1 MGQDTDPPTDPE
13 PAPSHLGQRL
23 FNLAL
28 FLFFAAIMVHENRKV
43 WLAGQLGFVEISF
56 ALQNAV
62 MVALILL
69 RRPHRAI
76 STNPLHQALALA
88 AFLSGALFAGSP
100 VSGGP
105 SAALAATLITAAANV
120 LGLVT
125 LLNLGR
131 SFGILIALRRVET
144 RLLYSW
150 VRHPMYGTDILL
162 RVGFLVS
169 HLGVYTALLFVLS
182 SACYVIRAL
191 FEERFLAAA
200 DPAYAAYMQRTRW
213 RFIPYLF

>member
-1 MGQDTDPPTDPE
+1 MDS
-13 PAPSHLGQRL
+13 PAEGRNHLGQRL

-28 FLFFAAIMVHENRKV
+28 FLLFAATLVFENRKV
-43 WLAGQLGFVEISF
+43 WLAGRLGFVEISF
-56 ALQNAV
+56 AVQNAV

-88 AFLSGALFAGSP
+88 AFLSGALFAGAP
-100 VSGGP
+100 ASGGP
-105 SAALAATLITAAANV
+105 GAALASTVITLAANV
-120 LGLVT
+120 LGLAT

-144 RLLYSW
+144 RFLYAI

-169 HLGVYTALLFVLS
+169 HLSLYTALLFLLS
-182 SACYVIRAL
+182 SGCYVIRAIL
-191 FEERFLAAA
+191 EERFLAAS
-200 DPAYAAYMQRTRW
+200 DPAYQEYMRRTRW
-213 RFIPYLF
+213 RFIPFLF